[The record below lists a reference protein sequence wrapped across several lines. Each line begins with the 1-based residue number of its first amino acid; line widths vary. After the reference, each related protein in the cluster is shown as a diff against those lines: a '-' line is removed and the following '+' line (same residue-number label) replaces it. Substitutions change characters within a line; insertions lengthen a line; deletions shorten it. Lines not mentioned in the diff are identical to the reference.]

1 MKLKDYVGNY
11 ARMMGMF
18 DENSLRAYMKE
29 VFSSGDFDNFDRRI
43 LFDIYYCINRLNAYR
58 VYDDMLAQGFAP
70 NDNHIFTMMKAAFK
84 QQFGMSPTE
93 FTAL

>member
-1 MKLKDYVGNY
+1 MKLKNYVGNY

-29 VFSSGDFDNFDRRI
+29 VFSSGDFDNFERRI
-43 LFDIYYCINRLNAYR
+43 LFDIYYRINRLNEYR
-58 VYDDMLAQGFAP
+58 VYDDILEQGFTFT
-70 NDNHIFTMMKAAFK
+70 DNHIFTMMKAAFK
-84 QQFGMSPTE
+84 QHFGVSVTE